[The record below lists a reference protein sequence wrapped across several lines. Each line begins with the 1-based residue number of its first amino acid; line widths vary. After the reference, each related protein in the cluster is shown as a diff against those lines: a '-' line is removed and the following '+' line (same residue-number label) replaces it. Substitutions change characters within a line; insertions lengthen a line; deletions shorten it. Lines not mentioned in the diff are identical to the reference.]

1 MAVWAYMGFYL
12 FSYFNISGLV
22 IMIYQL
28 ESLPIQPVAFAL
40 TYVIVAPLTRP
51 KKGGAYFTMAWLF
64 WILFAVGGFL
74 GPNRLAGVTDKALW
88 QLILKLWISLV
99 GVPFLALRAINR
111 ERLPMLL
118 KATLAASAIGA
129 IFSILQIRF
138 SGLFSKIL
146 VDPGRGAGFWI
157 NPNTCAELLG
167 IGLFFSI
174 AAPLKSKMLNL
185 SLRGLLVLGIL
196 ATLSRTGLVLLV
208 AGFLAYGIT
217 AKRMR
222 VVLQVLVVLGLVSF
236 AGMMLV
242 SMLAKNKGTDATA
255 KRLKQFESVLQG
267 KLSEEGK
274 TNDRTELWKFGW
286 QAIMKQPLLG
296 RGHRAMDVV
305 VPGALPGSG
314 YGPHNYYIFV
324 WGNSGLFAILAFLG
338 YLFTIFRM
346 ALKCQDRNIR
356 ASLVG
361 IATMIAVTAMTDH
374 AFLNGQSYGPV
385 FAVMV
390 CLAYYNTPD
399 KKRGMMP
406 IPMAAPPRLPQGA
419 QGPMPRPRPGGSAP
433 SVG

>member
-1 MAVWAYMGFYL
+1 MAVWSYMAFYL

-28 ESLPIQPVAFAL
+28 ESLPIQPVAFVLAGVMVL
-40 TYVIVAPLTRP
+40 PLTRP

-74 GPNRLAGVTDKALW
+74 GPHRLAGLTDKALW

-99 GVPFLALRAINR
+99 GIPFLALRAISR
-111 ERLPMLL
+111 DRLPMLL
-118 KATLAASAIGA
+118 KATLVASAIGA
-129 IFSILQIRF
+129 AFSVLQIRF
-138 SGLFSKIL
+138 GGLFGKIL

-167 IGLFFSI
+167 FGLFLSI

-185 SLRGLLVLGIL
+185 GLRGLLVLGIL

-208 AGFLAYGIT
+208 AGFLAYGIA
-217 AKRMR
+217 AKRLR

-236 AGMMLV
+236 AGMTLV
-242 SMLAKNKGTDATA
+242 GMLAQNKGNDATN

-274 TNDRTELWKFGW
+274 SNDRTQLWLFGW
-286 QAIMKQPLLG
+286 RVIMKSPLLG
-296 RGHRAMDVV
+296 QGHRAMDVV

-324 WGNSGLFAILAFLG
+324 WGNSGLFAFLAFLA
-338 YLFTIFRM
+338 YMFTIFRM
-346 ALKCQDRNIR
+346 SIKCEDRNVR

-361 IATMIAVTAMTDH
+361 MTTMIAVTAMVDH

-399 KKRGMMP
+399 KKRSMMP
-406 IPMAAPPRLPQGA
+406 MPMAAPPRMPPMGPR
-419 QGPMPRPRPGGSAP
+419 PMPRQRPGGSAP
-433 SVG
+433 AAG